1 MIDFSFSSEQE
12 LIRDTA
18 HRFAQKELLPKYGYW
33 DKHNEFP
40 AHLVAKMA
48 DLGFM
53 GMTIPKKYGGQELE
67 RVSNGIVV
75 EELAKGDFNLSILT
89 FGLMGDVL
97 TQHGTE
103 EQREYWL
110 PALAQG
116 KKILGISLTETESG
130 SDAGSIK
137 TTAIRDGDEWV
148 INGEKSTTSI
158 INADGWLLLART
170 NPKDS
175 GPKGISCFLLTRDA
189 PGLTLSTYQDLGG
202 RVIPRG
208 PIALE
213 NVRLPLS
220 SLLGD
225 LDRGFPLIMNA
236 FDYNR
241 ALIGL
246 MCLGAAEQTLDET
259 IQFAKQRK
267 SFGRFIT
274 TNQGV
279 SFPLA
284 EAATYLEFGRWAC
297 YRVLWLR
304 DQNLPHTKE
313 SAMVKWW
320 VPKTCVEV
328 IHTCLLVHGHYGY
341 TQDFH
346 VEQRLRDVL
355 GWQIGDGTAQI
366 QKLIIA
372 RHIIGREY
380 V

>member
-1 MIDFSFSSEQE
+1 MIDFSFSQEQE

-18 HRFAQKELLPKYGYW
+18 RKFAQNELLPKYVYW
-33 DKHNEFP
+33 DRHPEFP
-40 AHLVAKMA
+40 AHLVARIA
-48 DLGFM
+48 ELGFM
-53 GMTIPKKYGGQELE
+53 GMTVPKEYGGQGLD

-97 TQHGTE
+97 SQHGTE
-103 EQREYWL
+103 AQKAYWL
-110 PALAQG
+110 PAIAAGQ
-116 KKILGISLTETESG
+116 KILGISLTESESG

-137 TTAIRDGDEWV
+137 SRAVRDGDEWI

-175 GPKGISCFLLTRDA
+175 GPRGISCFILTRET
-189 PGLTLSTYQDLGG
+189 PGISVSVYQDLGG

-213 NVRLPLS
+213 NVRLPATN
-220 SLLGD
+220 LLGEEN
-225 LDRGFPLIMNA
+225 RGFYLIMNA

-246 MCLGAAEQTLDET
+246 MCLGAAEQTLQET

-267 SFGRFIT
+267 SFGRVIT

-284 EAATYLEFGRWAC
+284 EAATYLELGRWAC

-304 DQNLPHTKE
+304 DHGWPHSKE

-320 VPKTCVEV
+320 VPKTCVEI
-328 IHTCLLVHGHYGY
+328 IHNCLLIHGHYGY
-341 TQDFH
+341 TKEFP

-372 RHIIGREY
+372 RHIIGRDF